1 MHFKRFIVAA
11 ALLPAFYF
19 YIMYLSSEYFLFL
32 LILMSIIAIWEFY
45 SMYHIEGILRFIGL
59 ISGISIIVISYIS
72 KGILSDV
79 IILSFIVMAGVRL
92 FFKRNPRSSLSDISP
107 PVLGLLYIPCLLTF
121 QIRLREFGPEW
132 VILLYTMVWAAD
144 TFAYYI
150 GTLIG
155 KKKLYVE
162 VSPNKTLSGAA
173 GSLIGGVVAA
183 ILIKTAFITDLTMS
197 SALVIGITIGII
209 SIFGDLV
216 ESMFKRDA
224 GVKDSGAIIPGHG
237 GILDKIDGILF
248 AGPTLYWM
256 VRIIK

>member
-45 SMYHIEGILRFIGL
+45 SMYHIEGILRFTGL
-59 ISGISIIVISYIS
+59 ISGILIIVISYIS
-72 KGILSDV
+72 KGILVDV

-92 FFKRNPRSSLSDISP
+92 FLKRNPRSSLSDISP

-144 TFAYYI
+144 TFGNI
-150 GTLIG
+150 
-155 KKKLYVE
+155 
-162 VSPNKTLSGAA
+162 
-173 GSLIGGVVAA
+173 
-183 ILIKTAFITDLTMS
+183 
-197 SALVIGITIGII
+197 
-209 SIFGDLV
+209 
-216 ESMFKRDA
+216 
-224 GVKDSGAIIPGHG
+224 
-237 GILDKIDGILF
+237 
-248 AGPTLYWM
+248 
-256 VRIIK
+256 

>member
-11 ALLPAFYF
+11 ALLPVFYF
-19 YIMYLSSEYFLFL
+19 YVMYLSSEYFLFL

-162 VSPNKTLSGAA
+162 VSPNKTLLGAA

-183 ILIKTAFITDLTMS
+183 ILIKTAFITTLTMS

-216 ESMFKRDA
+216 ESMF
-224 GVKDSGAIIPGHG
+224 
-237 GILDKIDGILF
+237 
-248 AGPTLYWM
+248 
-256 VRIIK
+256 